1 MNKTMQV
8 MSMEEG
14 ANSLLDE
21 IASMR
26 DELDYIYSL
35 LDEKDRIIEMYKKK
49 CYDLK
54 YENSMLKEKRH
65 E

>member
-1 MNKTMQV
+1 MNETMRV

-35 LDEKDRIIEMYKKK
+35 LDEKDRVIEMYKKK
-49 CYDLK
+49 CYDLE
-54 YENSMLKEKRH
+54 YENSMLKEK
-65 E
+65 